1 MKSYFRLALWI
12 NILFFLVIF
21 ILITLAKTLGFSV
34 GSLFSTP
41 FSPLDVQMGILTH
54 IFQLLCTVPPIV
66 CAFTFTILNLMA
78 PRRKENSFIL
88 VSAIVTGGFLFNTIF
103 RFHIFLFRLG
113 IPKPL
118 TILIYVLFAG
128 IYGFTFK
135 EKIQSTP
142 YRLLLI
148 GIGLL
153 FTGILVDSLH
163 LSDYEFFVLLEGVL
177 KLFSEL
183 NIALYFWGVCYK
195 EIMQA
200 FNAGSTKIELM

>member
-1 MKSYFRLALWI
+1 MKSYFRLVIWI
-12 NILFFLVIF
+12 NILSFLVIF
-21 ILITLAKTLGFSV
+21 VLIALAQILGFSV
-34 GSLFSTP
+34 GALFSTP
-41 FSPLDVQMGILTH
+41 FSPVDFQIGILTH

-66 CAFTFTILNLMA
+66 CAFSFAILNLIA
-78 PRRKENSFIL
+78 SRRKENSFIL
-88 VSAIVTGGFLFNTIF
+88 VSAIVTGAFLFNTIF

-113 IPKPL
+113 IPKLL
-118 TILIYVLFAG
+118 TVLVYVILAG

-163 LSDYEFFVLLEGVL
+163 LSDYEVFILLEGVL

-183 NIALYFWGVCYK
+183 NIALYFWAVCYQ

-200 FNAGSTKIELM
+200 FNARSTKIELM